1 MVKHIDKIMQDK
13 FEEDLKVVLEHYAKG
28 RFDPDK
34 AIRRFHRAHPRH
46 APRRWWAAA
55 AAVFAAAFVLFAGGY
70 SIYTINQKAQNS
82 QLMPANQAVP
92 QESAFKLFVFE
103 DASLEAVLDTLSA
116 HYGYRITSESSGK
129 RLTATFPEDDI
140 DVIVAAIEETLDVT
154 ISIER

>member
-13 FEEDLKVVLEHYAKG
+13 FEEDLKFVLEHYAKG
-28 RFDPDK
+28 RFDPEK
-34 AIRRFHRAHPRH
+34 AICRFHKTQHRRT
-46 APRRWWAAA
+46 PRRWWAAVA
-55 AAVFAAAFVLFAGGY
+55 AAFATVFVLFAGGY

-82 QLMPANQAVP
+82 QLMPANQSVP
-92 QESAFKLFVFE
+92 QESAIKLFVFE

-116 HYGYRITSESSGK
+116 HYGYIITSESSGK